1 VRVAVDSIPD
11 HGLTVAVHSD
21 TEWASDAARGALD
34 GPPVALGGELVL
46 VRGGGGVEVTGS
58 LHASVDR
65 ACERCGEAVRL
76 DVSNEAVDLVYL
88 PDDGPAV
95 DARGEVR
102 LGADDLDVG
111 FYRGGV
117 LDLADVVSEIL
128 ALELPSRVA
137 CADVAPCDARVQAL
151 IAAEGG
157 GANPSP
163 FAALRDLF

>member
-1 VRVAVDSIPD
+1 MRVVVDSIPD

-21 TEWASDAARGALD
+21 TEWASQAAQAALDAAPLE
-34 GPPVALGGELVL
+34 LGGALVL
-46 VRGGGGVEVTGS
+46 VRGRGGVEVTGS

-65 ACERCGEAVRL
+65 ACERCNEPVRLQVAAEAV
-76 DVSNEAVDLVYL
+76 ELVYL

-102 LGADDLDVG
+102 LAADDLDVG

-117 LDLADVVSEIL
+117 LDLADVVSEIF
-128 ALELPSRVA
+128 ALELPSRIA